1 MNFALA
7 LAILDKALCK
17 NGHRLTK
24 FFKVHLAI
32 VALVHFLQGLIDILL
47 VYFTLRERE
56 RGGGWWMYGSER
68 AHREK
73 AIMSTLIVTVNIIQ
87 KFYKKKKKT
96 L

>member
-32 VALVHFLQGLIDILL
+32 VALVHFLQGFIDILL

-56 RGGGWWMYGSER
+56 RGVGVGGDGEVL
-68 AHREK
+68 H
-73 AIMSTLIVTVNIIQ
+73 
-87 KFYKKKKKT
+87 
-96 L
+96 

>member
-32 VALVHFLQGLIDILL
+32 VALVHFLQGFIDILL

-56 RGGGWWMYGSER
+56 RGGGGMYGSER

-87 KFYKKKKKT
+87 KFYKKKKT